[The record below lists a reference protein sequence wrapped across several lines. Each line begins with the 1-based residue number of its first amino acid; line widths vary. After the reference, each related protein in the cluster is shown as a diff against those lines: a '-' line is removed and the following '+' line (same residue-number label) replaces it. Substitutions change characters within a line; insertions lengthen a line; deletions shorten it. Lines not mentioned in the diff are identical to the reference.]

1 MVSSSLSRLEQL
13 KEAYWAAVQV
23 GSPARLSLGLVVH
36 VGSCNNRISGQWLR
50 SQLF

>member
-1 MVSSSLSRLEQL
+1 MVSSSLDRLEQS
-13 KEAYWAAVQV
+13 KKAYWAAVQG
-23 GSPARLSLGLVVH
+23 GSLARLLLGLAVH